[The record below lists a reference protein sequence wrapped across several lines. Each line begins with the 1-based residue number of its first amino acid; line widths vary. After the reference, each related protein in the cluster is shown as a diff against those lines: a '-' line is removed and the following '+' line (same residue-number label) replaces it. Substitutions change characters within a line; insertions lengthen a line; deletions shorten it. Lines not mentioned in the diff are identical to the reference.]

1 MNFTQRF
8 HGRPLFRDT
17 MSDGAGKPPVVI
29 VKEQTNVT
37 SGTDVQEKL
46 ISASEVFANLLKPTF
61 GPRGLDKMMYKTDGN
76 TAVTN
81 DGAKIVSELLVKHP
95 AAKMLVSMCQSQE
108 EACGDGVTTTM
119 LLCGALLQESQTLLR
134 KGLHPL
140 TIIGG
145 YRKSMYSAT
154 SMLDNI
160 ATPLSNEKLNSVAE
174 TAMIGKG
181 AEASLELLSGIVVNT
196 LKTTSENTD
205 YPAAEHVSMFKS
217 GKGSLSDSR
226 VINGVALRRRIPLD
240 GLPNDIRDSKI
251 AIIGGDLKIRSMTR
265 DAQIKIATPEQL
277 DSFVDA
283 ERRRK
288 DQIVDAILSTEAS
301 VVLCGGEVDKDILHA
316 LADSEV
322 VVISELDERDLRN
335 ASEATSSNII
345 DSILDA
351 SPEDLGSFGSFA
363 WERNESTDMVED
375 IIRIDDCPSPALVTI
390 EVGGDGKEATEEAI
404 RGIYDSLRAT
414 SLAMSEEA
422 VLPGGGAAHS
432 MIAHHVRTQMESE
445 PGRERIAMEAFARA
459 METIPAVL
467 AENSGQNPLDKVLN
481 LRSEARNGNC
491 VGINK
496 DGDISSVDGV
506 WHPKSVISDSLETA
520 TETAISMLRI
530 DQVVSARGD

>member
-1 MNFTQRF
+1 
-8 HGRPLFRDT
+8 

-46 ISASEVFANLLKPTF
+46 ISASDVFANLLKPTF
-61 GPRGLDKMMYKTDGN
+61 GPKGLDKMMYKTDGN

-145 YRKSMYSAT
+145 YRKSMISAI
-154 SMLDNI
+154 SMLDDI
-160 ATPLSNEKLNSVAE
+160 ATPLSDERLIGVAE

-181 AEASLELLSGIVVNT
+181 AEASLELLSRIVVKT
-196 LKTTSENTD
+196 LKITSENTD

-217 GKGSLSDSR
+217 GKGSLSDSK
-226 VINGVALRRRIPLD
+226 VISGVALRRRIPLD
-240 GLPNDIRDSKI
+240 GLPNDIRDAKI
-251 AIIGGDLKIRSMTR
+251 AIVGGDLKIRSMTR
-265 DAQIKIATPEQL
+265 DAQIKIASPEEL

-283 ERRRK
+283 ERKRK
-288 DQIVDAILSTEAS
+288 EHIANAILGTGAS
-301 VVLCGGEVDKDILHA
+301 VVLCGGEVDKDVLHT
-316 LADSEV
+316 LADRGV
-322 VVISELDERDLRN
+322 VAISELDEVDLRT
-335 ASEATSSNII
+335 AAEATSSTII
-345 DSILDA
+345 DSIMDA
-351 SPEDLGSFGSFA
+351 SADNLGSFGSFV
-363 WERNESTDMVED
+363 WERNESTEMVED
-375 IIRIDDCPSPALVTI
+375 IIRIDHCPSPALVTI

-404 RGIYDSLRAT
+404 RGIHDSLRAT
-414 SLAMSEEA
+414 SLAMSEKA
-422 VLPGGGAAHS
+422 ILPGGGASHS
-432 MIAHHVRTQMESE
+432 MIAHHLRAEMESE

-467 AENSGQNPLDKVLN
+467 AENSGQNPLDKVLK
-481 LRSEARNGNC
+481 LRSEARIGNC
-491 VGINK
+491 MGIDR
-496 DGDISSVDGV
+496 DGEITLPEGV
-506 WHPKSVISDSLETA
+506 WHPKSVISGSLETA

>member
-1 MNFTQRF
+1 
-8 HGRPLFRDT
+8 

-29 VKEQTNVT
+29 VKDNTNVT

-61 GPRGLDKMMYKTDGN
+61 GPKGLDKMMYKTDGS

-145 YRKSMYSAT
+145 YRKSMDSAI
-154 SMLDNI
+154 SILEDM
-160 ATPLSNEKLNSVAE
+160 ATPVNDERLVSVAE

-181 AEASLELLSGIVVNT
+181 AEASLELLSGIVVKA
-196 LKTTSENTD
+196 LKKTSENTD
-205 YPAAEHVSMFKS
+205 YPSAEHVSMFKS
-217 GKGSLSDSR
+217 GKGTLSHSK
-226 VINGVALRRRIPLD
+226 VIYGLALRRRVPLD
-240 GLPNDIRDSKI
+240 GLPNHIKDSKI
-251 AIIGGDLKIRSMTR
+251 AVIGGDLKIRSMTR
-265 DAQIKIATPEQL
+265 SAQIKIASPNEL
-277 DSFVDA
+277 DSFMDA

-288 DQIVDAILSTEAS
+288 EQIADAILRTGAR
-301 VVLCGGEVDKDILHA
+301 VVLCGGEIDKDILHA
-316 LADSEV
+316 LADGDV
-322 VVISELDERDLRN
+322 VAISELDEADLRN
-335 ASEATSSNII
+335 AAEATSSKVI

-351 SPEDLGSFGSFA
+351 SMDDLGSFGSFI

-375 IIRIDDCPSPALVTI
+375 IIKIDHCPTPAIVTI
-390 EVGGDGKEATEEAI
+390 EIGGDGKEATEEAI

-414 SLAMSEEA
+414 SLAMSEGKL
-422 VLPGGGAAHS
+422 LPGGGAAHS
-432 MIAHHVRTQMESE
+432 MAAHHVRTQMESE

-459 METIPAVL
+459 MESIPAVL
-467 AENSGQNPLDKVLN
+467 AENSGQNPLDMVLK

-491 VGINK
+491 LGIDKN
-496 DGDISSVDGV
+496 GEIASLEGV
-506 WHPKSVISDSLETA
+506 WHPKSVITDSLETA